1 MGKVGAPPRVVRF
14 SVPAPKRV
22 PFSAKLCPLETG
34 GVTYDARVVAP
45 RLGPGSTRQS
55 WIQPGGSGLGKTKPE
70 RERGERS
77 RPIIVDPLTSNRLL
91 GTCSDGQPGGAVRA
105 RKSCGV
111 DRERER
117 CYKDERG
124 EGGGGGLGKK
134 KRLTTVIE
142 TPRSASTHLCFS
154 PAARFPPP
162 VPRRLSV
169 WDDAGGLRPRIAPVR
184 VRRRSARHHSV
195 GDLELTLLGHIIPF
209 SRRWAESDS
218 GTDAS
223 GRDLCHGRRP
233 PRPRRRRSART
244 TAVYA
249 SDQRAD
255 PDARDGLPRR
265 SFTGKIR
272 HRAKVRV
279 RSPRTAAVR
288 AEEVERMRAASRRK
302 REEEVGR
309 RGLERF
315 AVVKCSCDPQRDFR
329 ESMVEMIWE
338 KGLGRPEEMESLL
351 ACYLALNSDE
361 HHDVIVKVFRQL
373 WFELNLERLAHESNR
388 RR

>member
-1 MGKVGAPPRVVRF
+1 MIEKMKWRRNRQQHQQEQEERRNQEGKKNEKKNKKHTSSFSFSSWLAKLKPKRGIATAAAARDAVFAPPP
-14 SVPAPKRV
+14 S
-22 PFSAKLCPLETG
+22 
-34 GVTYDARVVAP
+34 P
-45 RLGPGSTRQS
+45 RP
-55 WIQPGGSGLGKTKPE
+55 P
-70 RERGERS
+70 
-77 RPIIVDPLTSNRLL
+77 DPS
-91 GTCSDGQPGGAVRA
+91 
-105 RKSCGV
+105 
-111 DRERER
+111 
-117 CYKDERG
+117 
-124 EGGGGGLGKK
+124 
-134 KRLTTVIE
+134 
-142 TPRSASTHLCFS
+142 PRSAHLSFS

-184 VRRRSARHHSV
+184 ARRRSARHHSV
-195 GDLELTLLGHIIPF
+195 GDLELTLGHIIPF

-223 GRDLCHGRRP
+223 GCDLGHGRRP

-244 TAVYA
+244 TAGYA

-302 REEEVGR
+302 REEEVAR

-315 AVVKCSCDPQRDFR
+315 AVVKCSSDPQRDFR
-329 ESMVEMIWE
+329 ESMVEMICE

-361 HHDVIVKVFRQL
+361 HHDVIVKVFRQV

>member
-1 MGKVGAPPRVVRF
+1 MIEKMKWRRNQQQQHQQEQEERRKQEGKKNEKKNKKHTSSFSFSSWLAKLKPKRSIATVAAARDAVFAPPP
-14 SVPAPKRV
+14 S
-22 PFSAKLCPLETG
+22 
-34 GVTYDARVVAP
+34 P
-45 RLGPGSTRQS
+45 RP
-55 WIQPGGSGLGKTKPE
+55 P
-70 RERGERS
+70 
-77 RPIIVDPLTSNRLL
+77 DPS
-91 GTCSDGQPGGAVRA
+91 
-105 RKSCGV
+105 
-111 DRERER
+111 
-117 CYKDERG
+117 
-124 EGGGGGLGKK
+124 
-134 KRLTTVIE
+134 
-142 TPRSASTHLCFS
+142 PRSAHLFFS
-154 PAARFPPP
+154 PVARFPPP
-162 VPRRLSV
+162 VPHRLSV

-184 VRRRSARHHSV
+184 ARRRSARHHSV
-195 GDLELTLLGHIIPF
+195 GDLELTLGHIIPF

-223 GRDLCHGRRP
+223 GCDLGHGRRP

-244 TAVYA
+244 TAGYA

-302 REEEVGR
+302 REEEVER

-315 AVVKCSCDPQRDFR
+315 AVVKCSSDPQRDFR

-338 KGLGRPEEMESLL
+338 KRLGRPAEMESLL
-351 ACYLALNSDE
+351 ACYLALNSAE
-361 HHDVIVKVFRQL
+361 HHDVIVKVFRQV

>member
-1 MGKVGAPPRVVRF
+1 MVGETQAEARHCNRRCGTRRRLRSSAFTSPARPQPPLRPSLLLPRRPLPPARSPPPVRLGRRRRPPTQDCSREGAPPVRQASLRGRPRAHPRAYNSLLEAVGRV
-14 SVPAPKRV
+14 
-22 PFSAKLCPLETG
+22 
-34 GVTYDARVVAP
+34 
-45 RLGPGSTRQS
+45 
-55 WIQPGGSGLGKTKPE
+55 GLGD
-70 RERGERS
+70 RCFGMRS
-77 RPIIVDPLTSNRLL
+77 RPR
-91 GTCSDGQPGGAVRA
+91 
-105 RKSCGV
+105 
-111 DRERER
+111 
-117 CYKDERG
+117 
-124 EGGGGGLGKK
+124 
-134 KRLTTVIE
+134 
-142 TPRSASTHLCFS
+142 
-154 PAARFPPP
+154 PA
-162 VPRRLSV
+162 
-169 WDDAGGLRPRIAPVR
+169 
-184 VRRRSARHHSV
+184 
-195 GDLELTLLGHIIPF
+195 T
-209 SRRWAESDS
+209 
-218 GTDAS
+218 
-223 GRDLCHGRRP
+223 

-244 TAVYA
+244 TAGYA

-302 REEEVGR
+302 REEEVAR

-315 AVVKCSCDPQRDFR
+315 AVVKCSSDPQRDFR
-329 ESMVEMIWE
+329 ESMVEMICE

-361 HHDVIVKVFRQL
+361 HHDVIVKVFRQV